1 MINPNTLL
9 WVENY
14 KPHSLEECIL
24 PDRIKQQLRQM
35 IKDGNIQSY
44 LASGKAGSGKTSSA
58 LAMCEELGIE
68 PLIINASSEGN
79 IDTIRTKVV
88 NFASRKSIDS
98 DVDYKVIILD
108 EGDGLTALAQQA
120 LRGVIEEFQ
129 VNCRF
134 IITANFSNKIIDAL
148 KSRCT
153 PIEFNF
159 TNDEK
164 KQMSVQFTKRVCSVL
179 KELNIVHEP
188 KDLLHYVIAKFP
200 DFRSVWNE
208 LQKNVHD
215 GVLNIGTANT
225 MSVDSIDRLITI
237 FKQPSPSFKEMKAWV
252 ADNLTS
258 DCSLIRRALFD
269 NMNSFIFASSQLEMI
284 LFLNE
289 YDYKEFN
296 VLVKEINLIAMLTNI
311 MLSPDIKFL

>member
-24 PDRIKQQLRQM
+24 PERIKSQLRQM

-44 LASGKAGSGKTSSA
+44 LACGKAGSGKTSSA

-68 PLIINASSEGN
+68 PLVLNASSEGN

-88 NFASRKSIDS
+88 NFASRRSIDS
-98 DVDYKVIILD
+98 DYKVIILD

-120 LRGVIEEFQ
+120 LRGIIEEFQ

-159 TNDEK
+159 TGEEK
-164 KQMSVQFTKRVCSVL
+164 KQMAVQFTKRVSSVL
-179 KELNIVHEP
+179 KELNVQHEP
-188 KDLLHYVIAKFP
+188 KDLLHYIIAKFP

-215 GVLNIGTANT
+215 GVLNIGTANS
-225 MSVDSIDRLITI
+225 MSIDSIESLVRV
-237 FKQPSPSFKEMKAWV
+237 FKQAQPSFKDMKTWV
-252 ADNLTS
+252 ADNITS
-258 DCSLIRRALFD
+258 DCSLIRRALYD
-269 NMNSFIFASSQLEMI
+269 HMNDFITPASQPEMI
-284 LFLNE
+284 LILNE
-289 YDYKEFN
+289 YDYKESH
-296 VLVKEINLIAMLTNI
+296 VVDKEINLIAMLTNI
-311 MLSPDIKFL
+311 MLSPDIKFK

>member
-1 MINPNTLL
+1 MINPHSLL
-9 WVENY
+9 WVETY

-24 PDRIKQQLRQM
+24 PDRIKNQLRQM

-44 LASGKAGSGKTSSA
+44 LACGKAGSGKTSSA

-68 PLIINASSEGN
+68 PLLLNASSEGN

-108 EGDGLTALAQQA
+108 EGDGLTPLAQQA

-164 KQMSVQFTKRVCSVL
+164 KQMAVQFTKRVSSVL
-179 KELNIVHEP
+179 KELDVVHEP
-188 KDLLHYVIAKFP
+188 KDLLHYIIAKFP
-200 DFRSVWNE
+200 DFRGVWNE

-215 GVLNIGTANT
+215 GVLNIGSANA
-225 MSVDSIDRLITI
+225 MSMDTVERLIQI
-237 FKQPSPSFKEMKAWV
+237 FKSPQPSFKDMKAWV

-258 DCSLIRRALFD
+258 DCSLIRRALFE
-269 NMNSFIFASSQLEMI
+269 NMNTFISPSSQPEMI
-284 LFLNE
+284 LILNE
-289 YDYKEFN
+289 YDYKESH
-296 VLVKEINLIAMLTNI
+296 VVDKEINLIAMLTNI
-311 MLSPDIKFL
+311 MLSPDIKFI